1 MAQTVKLKRSNTAGT
16 IPTTSN
22 LALGEVAINTKDGK
36 FFLRKHVDGST
47 GDAIH
52 AYAPQG
58 INAYGTQ
65 ELVVKVVTK
74 TTAHPNHGSGSSS
87 GYTVQGLEGPFL
99 ALIPGNT
106 YKFDVSDNSNSG
118 HPFRFYLDA
127 AKATAYT
134 TGVTTSGSAG
144 NSGAYVQIA
153 VTTSTPQVLYYQCS
167 SHSLM
172 GSAAY
177 VASDAIA
184 ANAVGS
190 SQIAQNS
197 ITSSEIPD
205 NSIGATQISA
215 AVLAAKQDTLGN
227 NSITAAMISQNT
239 VGISELNVTDGSA
252 NQVLTTDGSGT
263 LSFANPSSGT
273 VTETFKTVSVSGQD
287 DVVADGATDTLTLA
301 AGSGMTITTNASSD
315 TITFV
320 SSASGIADDAVTTSK
335 IADLNVTSAKLAN
348 NSVTAAKIATDAVG
362 ASEIAANSVG
372 ISELNVSDGDAG
384 QFLQTDGSGTLSFAT
399 GGGGSV
405 SEAFKTLAVSGQDN
419 VVADSA
425 TDTLTFAAG
434 SNMTIT
440 TNASNDTITFAS
452 SGSGG
457 SSSSF
462 AKNTFSGDGSTT
474 AFTLTTSMSNED
486 GLIVFIDGVYQ
497 ADNVYSVSNTTL
509 TFATAPVN
517 GRIIEVFQ
525 MEGGIVGTAPVLA
538 TMTGD
543 GSDTTLALGTT
554 PSSEN
559 QCFVTI
565 DGVMQHKST
574 YSVSGSTL
582 TFSTAPPNGT
592 AVEAITLTNTSVA
605 TFQDSDGDTKIQMEE
620 SADEDKIR
628 FDTAGSERMVIDSGG
643 DVSIGSRGTN
653 PMGLSITG
661 TVLALSEAS
670 DVASLQIDGVTGTR
684 IDMGT
689 NSSRN
694 AVFYTDANQLEISR
708 TTNHPIVFKVNNS
721 EIGRFVS
728 TEFKLAS
735 GKKLVGGASSGSVDF
750 TIQSE
755 YRTVITGG
763 ANAKGTVLL
772 QDTGTTYGLLE
783 RPTSTNDFD
792 IQNPISDGDITFVG
806 NDGGSSITPLTL
818 DMSEA
823 GKALFNSAIQVNPSS
838 SFNLLIDTNSDGMQ
852 LKAKKDGTDDVDLTF
867 QTQASGGTLAEKMRI
882 TGAGDVGIGTSA
894 PAQLFEVHG
903 AAKKSRFT
911 RTGSAGT
918 LIEIYS
924 GGTMSGGIQSNAGG
938 LGISGG
944 SGENRM
950 FLPTTAQA
958 HVGIGTT
965 DFPTGMASSSYAQ
978 LKVGGSLFSVSG
990 EGNGSAAFLTNN
1002 AYVGSGNNMYLD
1014 AGGAASAIQQ
1024 TQGKVTFMTFDG
1036 SGGSADS
1043 QWSMTNRMT
1052 VNGSG
1057 QVCFGTATALD
1068 SSNATCGFTPNSN
1081 TGAELIVGRPSS
1093 FTATGN
1099 TLLHYH
1105 NGSYI
1110 GGINTSTT
1118 QTSFLDGTSD
1128 LTLKEN
1134 IQTWNENVLDSFKTL
1149 QPKTFNFI
1157 ADEDN
1162 NTKKGFIAQN
1172 EVDKFP
1178 EAYPLTADNKY
1189 GFNPSGMVIYLMKAI
1204 QEQQVIIDDLKSR
1217 IETLEG

>member
-58 INAYGTQ
+58 LNAFGTQ

-74 TTAHPNHGSGSSS
+74 TTAHPNHGNGSSS

-127 AKATAYT
+127 AKASAYT

-184 ANAVGS
+184 ANAVGT

-197 ITSSEIPD
+197 ITSSEIPN

-215 AVLAAKQDTLGN
+215 AVLAAKQDNLGN

-273 VTETFKTVSVSGQD
+273 VTETFKTISVSGQD

-301 AGSGMTITTNASSD
+301 AGSGMTITTNASND
-315 TITFV
+315 TVTFV

-372 ISELNVSDGDAG
+372 ISELNVSDGSNG
-384 QFLQTDGSGTLSFAT
+384 QVLTTNGSGTLSFAT
-399 GGGGSV
+399 ASGSV
-405 SEAFKTLAVSGQDN
+405 SEAFKTLSVSGQDN

-462 AKNTFSGDGSTT
+462 AKNTFTGDGSDTT
-474 AFTLTTSMSNED
+474 FTLTTSMSNED

-497 ADNVYSVSNTTL
+497 ADNVYSVSGTTL

-517 GRIIEVFQ
+517 GRTIEVFQ

-592 AVEAITLTNTSVA
+592 AVEAITLTNTTVA

-620 SADEDKIR
+620 SADEDIIRMDIAGTEVLTLTNSNLTMKGTTPKITIGDGGAEDTGVI
-628 FDTAGSERMVIDSGG
+628 FDGNAQDYYIGLYDTKDSITIGRGNSVGSNRNFEINSSGNVGLSYSPNSWGAGDVILQGAAGSSAWNLWGRNGSLRIGVNHYYNGTNYIYTADGGATSYEQLTQGTNGYHVWYTADSGTAGNTFTQTERMRIDTGGNLQIGPPSVANFRIGRNG
-643 DVSIGSRGTN
+643 DVI
-653 PMGLSITG
+653 
-661 TVLALSEAS
+661 E
-670 DVASLQIDGVTGTR
+670 
-684 IDMGT
+684 
-689 NSSRN
+689 
-694 AVFYTDANQLEISR
+694 
-708 TTNHPIVFKVNNS
+708 
-721 EIGRFVS
+721 
-728 TEFKLAS
+728 
-735 GKKLVGGASSGSVDF
+735 
-750 TIQSE
+750 
-755 YRTVITGG
+755 
-763 ANAKGTVLL
+763 
-772 QDTGTTYGLLE
+772 
-783 RPTSTNDFD
+783 
-792 IQNPISDGDITFVG
+792 
-806 NDGGSSITPLTL
+806 
-818 DMSEA
+818 
-823 GKALFNSAIQVNPSS
+823 
-838 SFNLLIDTNSDGMQ
+838 
-852 LKAKKDGTDDVDLTF
+852 LKAKKDGADNIDLVI
-867 QTQASGGTLAEKMRI
+867 QTQASGGTLAERI
-882 TGAGDVGIGTSA
+882 RVLGDGNVGIGTST

-924 GGTMSGGIQSNAGG
+924 GATQSGGIQSNAGG

-978 LKVGGSLFSVSG
+978 LKVGSATLSDSSG
-990 EGNGSAAFLTNN
+990 GNGSATFLSNN
-1002 AYVGSGNNMYLD
+1002 MYVGSGNNMYLD
-1014 AGGAASAIQQ
+1014 GGGSASTIQQ
-1024 TQGKVTFMTFDG
+1024 TQGAITFHTFDG
-1036 SGGSADS
+1036 SGGSADAQFS
-1043 QWSMTNRMT
+1043 LNSRLTISNAGAVSIPGSFSVSGSKSFKIDHPLEAKKDTHYLYHSSIEGPQADLIYRGT
-1052 VNGSG
+1052 VTLEN
-1057 QVCFGTATALD
+1057 GTASVNLDTAAGMTEGTFILLNREVQCFTTNESDWDAVKGSVSGNMLTITCQD
-1068 SSNATCGFTPNSN
+1068 SSS
-1081 TGAELIVGRPSS
+1081 
-1093 FTATGN
+1093 TATVSWLVVGERKDN
-1099 TLLHYH
+1099 TIINSDTTDS
-1105 NGSYI
+1105 NGKLI
-1110 GGINTSTT
+1110 
-1118 QTSFLDGTSD
+1118 LEP
-1128 LTLKEN
+1128 LKE
-1134 IQTWNENVLDSFKTL
+1134 E
-1149 QPKTFNFI
+1149 
-1157 ADEDN
+1157 
-1162 NTKKGFIAQN
+1162 
-1172 EVDKFP
+1172 
-1178 EAYPLTADNKY
+1178 
-1189 GFNPSGMVIYLMKAI
+1189 
-1204 QEQQVIIDDLKSR
+1204 
-1217 IETLEG
+1217 